1 MKPARIAPVALGAV
15 ALMVC
20 LGELVQAAGAPE
32 APSPPAGWEVPPTP
46 VAKSSPKKPAK
57 PLAPAC
63 CKYDQLCCS
72 RQTELDHATPFFK
85 KHAVEVRVSEL
96 PEAVVK
102 EAPEDKPGIEGVP
115 ALKLMDAGGRPY
127 PWARGPDGAIVAL
140 PPGRFGNIKWRSEWS
155 DSYFAEEKYR
165 GMGAGAMHEV
175 AAGLRDG
182 GKSALFGPL
191 EFTSID
197 KGQGDRA
204 VYDFVKGKLDGSPVP
219 SATRWVHAEA
229 APVAAGVVYAFRIKN
244 GDEEVVTFLL
254 PEVFL
259 GFESKDAKTEGGF
272 FPSRFSTTVPYT
284 LYKLPVGPG
293 RSNLVTFRLEDF
305 QVNRWFE
312 RPKGSAKWPSA
323 VGMEIAVS
331 QTSAEAEPRVRILF
345 DGPVH

>member
-1 MKPARIAPVALGAV
+1 MKPARVTPVAFGAAALLVHLGA
-15 ALMVC
+15 M
-20 LGELVQAAGAPE
+20 VQAADAPE
-32 APSPPAGWEVPPTP
+32 MPSPPAGWEAPPAP
-46 VAKSSPKKPAK
+46 AAKISPKKPAK

-72 RQTELDHATPFFK
+72 RQTEIDNATPFLK
-85 KHAVEVRVSEL
+85 KHAVDVRVSEL
-96 PEAVVK
+96 SEAVLK

-115 ALKLMDAGGRPY
+115 ALKLMDADGHPY
-127 PWARGPDGAIVAL
+127 PWAPGPHGAIVAL
-140 PPGRFGNIKWRSEWS
+140 PPGRFGEIKWRSEWS
-155 DSYFAEEKYR
+155 EHYFADERYR

-197 KGQGDRA
+197 KGQGDRV
-204 VYDFVKGKLDGSPVP
+204 VYDFVQGKLDGSPTP

-229 APVAAGVVYAFRIKN
+229 APVAAGVVYAFRTKN
-244 GDEEVVTFLL
+244 GDEEVVVFLL

-259 GFESKDAKTEGGF
+259 GFESKDAKSEGGF
-272 FPSRFSTTVPYT
+272 FPSRFSSAVPYT
-284 LYKLPVGPG
+284 FYKLPVGPG
-293 RSNLVTFRLEDF
+293 RSNLATFRLEDF

-323 VGMEIAVS
+323 VGMEISVS
-331 QTSAEAEPRVRILF
+331 QTSAEGEPRVRILF
-345 DGPVH
+345 DRPVH